1 MDTKREHRTHVEGS
15 PRGNPYD
22 LSYSPSG
29 RLIGKSR
36 DNNSVTLSTSVD
48 MAYGYC
54 DDYQPHAA
62 KRMFEF
68 TGKELDEETG
78 YGYFGARY
86 MDHELMTGWLSVDPM
101 ADKYPSMSPYAYCA
115 WNPIKLV
122 DPDGRDV
129 YLLTNDGHIKRSQEL
144 TDKYQNK
151 YGGNDVLYS
160 QETGKFSRT
169 FTVGTLSDM
178 ESHTTKGYPGSFLK
192 LRDTERKD
200 CVDVFIFCAEN
211 SNVEYSLMEFAQGES
226 KETVLTTSHQIRTYS
241 GSYGDDMGSAYAKDN
256 ICNLLSHIHNHFF
269 TVGAS
274 YSEDGESPDMNFM
287 NWVNSS
293 RICANDESQ
302 GNSVSFGIYKCR
314 GDKYM
319 TDYYGN
325 TIDPITMQKIKK

>member
-1 MDTKREHRTHVEGS
+1 M
-15 PRGNPYD
+15 
-22 LSYSPSG
+22 
-29 RLIGKSR
+29 
-36 DNNSVTLSTSVD
+36 
-48 MAYGYC
+48 
-54 DDYQPHAA
+54 
-62 KRMFEF
+62 
-68 TGKELDEETG
+68 
-78 YGYFGARY
+78 
-86 MDHELMTGWLSVDPM
+86 
-101 ADKYPSMSPYAYCA
+101 
-115 WNPIKLV
+115 
-122 DPDGRDV
+122 
-129 YLLTNDGHIKRSQEL
+129 
-144 TDKYQNK
+144 
-151 YGGNDVLYS
+151 LYS

-178 ESHTTKGYPGSFLK
+178 ESHTTKGYSGSFLK